1 MANMTKMLMSG
12 LKQVVR
18 KAMED
23 KEFAEMLQS
32 NPSEATEGYELSE
45 EEVEAIASGN
55 AGKVSALIS
64 DETRGAIN
72 VNGSYP
78 PTEPEYAR
86 KSALL
91 LG

>member
-1 MANMTKMLMSG
+1 MLMSG

-45 EEVEAIASGN
+45 DEVEAIASGS
-55 AGKVSALIS
+55 AGKVGELIS
-64 DETRGAIN
+64 DKTRGAIN

-78 PTEPEYAR
+78 PTGPEYAQQ
-86 KSALL
+86 SALL
-91 LG
+91 LD